1 MRKTKADIAAATIS
15 SETKHNLLSQ
25 TILNYVTVLGIV
37 IGGIWIAFNVIY
49 VKQEQEIASY
59 TLRELKQKTS
69 LAPHV
74 RSKVTATVSPK
85 SDAPST
91 VQVRV
96 ELSNQGTAASRVILD
111 NFALSVTGIAFKEG
125 IPLYLTEVPVGS
137 TRFKGNFRQVGD
149 FIDIGAGETYDISYI
164 FQLSAPGT
172 YLIRFLANM
181 DSPYL
186 KEYKQKVGTPAYSEY
201 STGDDTY
208 ISIQQF

>member
-1 MRKTKADIAAATIS
+1 MRKAKAAVAAAALS
-15 SETKHNLLSQ
+15 PEARRNLLSQ

-37 IGGIWIAFNVIY
+37 VGGIWIAFNVIY

-59 TLRELKQKTS
+59 TLRELQQKTA
-69 LAPHV
+69 LAPHI
-74 RSKVTATVSPK
+74 RSKVTATVLPEP
-85 SDAPST
+85 DLPST

-96 ELSNQGTAASRVILD
+96 ELSNQGTDASRVALD
-111 NFALSVTGIAFKEG
+111 NLALSVTGITFEGG
-125 IPLYLTEVPVGS
+125 IPRYLTEVPIGS
-137 TRFKGNFRQVGD
+137 TRFKGSFRQVGD
-149 FIDIGAGETYDISYI
+149 FIDIGAGETYAISYI

-186 KEYKQKVGTPAYSEY
+186 KEYKQKVGTTVYSEY

-208 ISIQQF
+208 ITIQ

>member
-1 MRKTKADIAAATIS
+1 MRKAKAAVAAAALPP
-15 SETKHNLLSQ
+15 EARRNLLSQ

-37 IGGIWIAFNVIY
+37 VGGIWIAFNVIY

-59 TLRELKQKTS
+59 TLRELQQKTA
-69 LAPHV
+69 LTPHI
-74 RSKVTATVSPK
+74 RSKVTTTVLPEP
-85 SDAPST
+85 DLPST

-96 ELSNQGTAASRVILD
+96 ELSNQGTDASRVILD
-111 NFALSVTGIAFKEG
+111 NLALSVTGITFEEG
-125 IPLYLTEVPVGS
+125 IPRYLAEVPIGN
-137 TRFKGNFRQVGD
+137 TRFKGSFRQVGD
-149 FIDIGAGETYDISYI
+149 FIDIGAGETYAISYI

-186 KEYKQKVGTPAYSEY
+186 KEYKQKVGTTVYSEY

-208 ISIQQF
+208 ITIQ

>member
-1 MRKTKADIAAATIS
+1 MRKIKADIAAATIS
-15 SETKHNLLSQ
+15 PETKHNLLSQ

-59 TLRELKQKTS
+59 TLQELKQKTS

-111 NFALSVTGIAFKEG
+111 SFALSVTGIAFKEG
-125 IPLYLTEVPVGS
+125 TPRYLTEVPVGG

-186 KEYKQKVGTPAYSEY
+186 KEYKQKVGTPAYSNY
-201 STGDDTY
+201 STGDDTH
-208 ISIQQF
+208 ITIR

>member
-1 MRKTKADIAAATIS
+1 MRKANAAVAAAALS
-15 SETKHNLLSQ
+15 PEARRNLLSQ

-37 IGGIWIAFNVIY
+37 VGGIWIAFNVFY

-59 TLRELKQKTS
+59 TLRELQQKTA
-69 LAPHV
+69 LAPHI
-74 RSKVTATVSPK
+74 RSKITATVLPEP
-85 SDAPST
+85 DLPST

-96 ELSNQGTAASRVILD
+96 ELSNQGTDASRVILD
-111 NFALSVTGIAFKEG
+111 NLALSVTGIAFKGG
-125 IPLYLTEVPVGS
+125 IPRYLIEVPIGS
-137 TRFKGNFRQVGD
+137 TRFKGSFRQVGD
-149 FIDIGAGETYDISYI
+149 FIDIGAGETYAISYI

-186 KEYKQKVGTPAYSEY
+186 KDYKQKVGTPVYSEY

-208 ISIQQF
+208 ITIQ